1 MPQAGDHHCRDLR
14 RMASTG
20 VWSGLPVTSPMTSV
34 TLFAC
39 RKTFTLWAAC
49 AAAAPIRSG
58 EREDLANRR
67 AVFPSRL
74 PFSQGTAYPK
84 RSPAFAGVLF
94 ARPRVAPMPVLKWLA
109 Y

>member
-49 AAAAPIRSG
+49 AAATPIRSG
-58 EREDLANRR
+58 EREDREPPRGLSVAPTLQPGDSLSKEKPGLRR
-67 AVFPSRL
+67 A
-74 PFSQGTAYPK
+74 
-84 RSPAFAGVLF
+84 LF